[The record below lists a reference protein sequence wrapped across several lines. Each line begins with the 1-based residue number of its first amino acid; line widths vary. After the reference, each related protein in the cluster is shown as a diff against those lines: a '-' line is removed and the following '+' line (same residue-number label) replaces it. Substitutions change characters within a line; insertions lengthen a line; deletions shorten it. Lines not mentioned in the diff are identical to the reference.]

1 MPLNSYLRRIGLQ
14 GPLPPTLDTLHAVH
28 RAQAY
33 AIPYEGLDVQLG
45 VPLDLNPKRIFDKL
59 VVQGRGGWC
68 FETNGLLAWALGELG
83 FEVQRCIAGVYRR
96 ERGDSTLGNHVTLLV
111 RLGEPWLCD
120 LGLGCG
126 LRAPIPLAEGR
137 HRDGG
142 LEFRLERLTGGF
154 WRFHN
159 HPAGSP
165 TSFDFRPDPADEG
178 LFHRQNI
185 LLQTSPESHFVQN
198 AEAVRMGPGWS
209 ITLLG
214 RVLRH
219 WDGKAL
225 HKTVLDSPL
234 ALALALEQHFDLRG
248 IDTERLWPRIEARHR
263 ALFGD

>member
-1 MPLNSYLRRIGLQ
+1 MPLDTYLRRIGLQ

-45 VPLDLNPKRIFDKL
+45 VPLDLNPKRIYDKL
-59 VVQGRGGWC
+59 VLNRRGGWC
-68 FETNGLLAWALGELG
+68 FETNGLLAWALRELG
-83 FEVQRCIAGVYRR
+83 FEVHRCTAGVYRR
-96 ERGDSTLGNHVTLLV
+96 ERGDSTLGNHVTLV
-111 RLGEPWLCD
+111 VPLGQAWLCD
-120 LGLGCG
+120 LGLGDG
-126 LRAPIPLAEGR
+126 LRAPIPLIEGP
-137 HRDGG
+137 HRDGA
-142 LEFRLERLTGGF
+142 LQFRLERLAGGY

-165 TSFDFRPDPADEG
+165 SSFDFRHKPADEV

-198 AEAVRMGPGWS
+198 VEAVRMGPGWS

-219 WDGKAL
+219 WDGKIL
-225 HKTVLDSPL
+225 HRTLLDSPEDL
-234 ALALALEQHFDLRG
+234 ALVLDQQFGIRD
-248 IDTERLWPRIEARHR
+248 IDTKAIWPRIQARHQ
-263 ALFGD
+263 ALFGP